1 MRELTFSLFWFVKS
15 LDGLW
20 GKIKGYFR
28 KNLLKSVGIDT
39 ISFLFSFYF
48 VCNFVINGVKVLG
61 KV

>member
-1 MRELTFSLFWFVKS
+1 MTHYARIDFLFILVC
-15 LDGLW
+15 GLW